1 MDRTARMMRRT
12 LLCAVFACPLAL
24 WRYDA
29 AVMMQSL
36 FVFLLLYGRKPP
48 VQWAHARRGF
58 HAGLGRAIFGLCMGL
73 MLSGV
78 LQKSTVLCGSAA
90 LQAWIRVLSVL
101 SGLLLQC
108 VLLYRIRIT
117 GKLHYAACLFALF
130 VFIACMRS
138 GASPP

>member
-1 MDRTARMMRRT
+1 MMRRT

-24 WRYDA
+24 WRYDV

-48 VQWAHARRGF
+48 VQWARARRGF

-73 MLSGV
+73 MLSV
-78 LQKSTVLCGSAA
+78 ILQKSTVLCASAA

>member
-1 MDRTARMMRRT
+1 MMRRT

-29 AVMMQSL
+29 AVMLQSL
-36 FVFLLLYGRKPP
+36 FVLFLLYGRKPP
-48 VQWAHARRGF
+48 VQWAHARHGF
-58 HAGLGRAIFGLCMGL
+58 HVGLGRAVFGLCMGL
-73 MLSGV
+73 MLSGI
-78 LQKSTVLCGSAA
+78 LQKSTALCGSAA

-108 VLLYRIRIT
+108 ALLHCTRTT